1 MDLNLVYRQVL
12 KGIFTWGTVTEQLF
26 PGRLC
31 QGLALDAKVSRYFF
45 LNSGWDETIK
55 VPLITFAGVTMGGSD
70 G

>member
-1 MDLNLVYRQVL
+1 MGNGDRKAVPWKV
-12 KGIFTWGTVTEQLF
+12 V
-26 PGRLC
+26 
-31 QGLALDAKVSRYFF
+31 QGLALDAKMSRYFF